1 MYRIFLFV
9 LLLVGLASQ
18 PASAHTRSQSFSN
31 WNVHENVVSG
41 TYQVDAYRATQLS
54 EEPKDLVKLVG
65 DHLKATVFAEQ
76 DKVRC
81 TFDEPKP
88 LHAPR
93 GELRYDL
100 KIVCPKPFASAE
112 ARLVIG
118 AFFDVSISHVHYV
131 RVSYTG
137 GRVDEVVLTQGHPV
151 ITLGAG
157 AQQGSHSVVS
167 FLGLGFT
174 HVLSGADHVAF
185 LLALIMLAGDF
196 RRTIYAVTGFTVG
209 HSITLALV
217 ALGILKPDTA
227 TVEALI
233 GFTVAW
239 AAGDALARWRNM
251 PPWLGLVGAAGIACL
266 PVLDVF
272 GGSVQL
278 SWLVLLG
285 LALFA
290 GTMSFARQL
299 DAGRIAPVIASVFGL
314 AHGAGFAGPLLELKI
329 APGDLVW
336 TLLAFNVGVELG
348 QLTVVAVVAVAVI
361 AATRYKL
368 ALPKLTLDVAASL
381 LFALGTFWFVSR
393 AFA

>member
-1 MYRIFLFV
+1 MVRILAFALIC
-9 LLLVGLASQ
+9 LGLTAEQ
-18 PASAHTRSQSFSN
+18 AIAHTRSQSFSN

-54 EEPKDLVKLVG
+54 DEPQDLVKLVG
-65 DHLKATVFAEQ
+65 EHLKATVFAEQ
-76 DKVRC
+76 DRVRC
-81 TFDEPKP
+81 KLDEP
-88 LHAPR
+88 LALQAPR
-93 GELRYDL
+93 GELRFEL
-100 KIVCPKPFASAE
+100 KVSCPKPFATAE
-112 ARLVIG
+112 ARLVVG
-118 AFFDVSISHVHYV
+118 AFFDVSISHVHYA

-137 GRVDEVVLTQGHPV
+137 GRVDEVVLTQGQPMV
-151 ITLGAG
+151 TIGAG
-157 AQQGSHSVVS
+157 ARQSTHSMFS
-167 FLGLGFT
+167 LLALGFT

-196 RRTIYAVTGFTVG
+196 RRTIFAVTGFTVG

-251 PPWLGLVGAAGIACL
+251 PSWLGLLGAVGIVGL
-266 PVLDVF
+266 PMLDVF

-278 SWLVLLG
+278 AWLVLLG

-290 GTMSFARQL
+290 GTMSYARQL
-299 DAGRIAPVIASVFGL
+299 DAGRIAPVIASMFGL

-329 APGDLVW
+329 APGDLIW

-348 QLTVVAVVAVAVI
+348 QLTVVALVAILVLAAGRYRVVVP
-361 AATRYKL
+361 RM
-368 ALPKLTLDVAASL
+368 TLDVLASV
-381 LFALGTFWFVSR
+381 LFAVGTFWFVSR